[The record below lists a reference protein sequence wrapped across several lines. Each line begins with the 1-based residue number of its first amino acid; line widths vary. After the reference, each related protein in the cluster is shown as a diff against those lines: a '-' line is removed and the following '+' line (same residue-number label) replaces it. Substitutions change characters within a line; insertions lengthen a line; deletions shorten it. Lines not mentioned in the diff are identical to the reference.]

1 MGGYEISA
9 GYSPGDVAIY
19 DWTPIGDVTSY
30 TLTNIAL
37 SHGEICYVNI
47 RAKDIAGNV
56 SAPVSSNGVTIDT
69 DPPGSIVDIEFDYY
83 NEPGWTDDLQIQ
95 GSAADG
101 EMQSGLN
108 YVEVSIQN
116 QDNTTY
122 WTGSNWDGNETW
134 LMASGLASWTY
145 DLSGADLVDDNSY
158 EIRSRG
164 TDMVGNTQVD
174 HGNDQFTYDISE
186 PNTFLDIPDD
196 FYNTDVWNADAPI
209 QGTTED
215 ETSEI
220 VAVYVMIQRDSDDL
234 YYDGENWTA
243 SELWFTAENTDTWSY
258 ELDGSN
264 LDDDVSYAVQVK
276 AEDIAGNVETS
287 PATELF
293 TFDITLPESDVLIE
307 RDFYNNINWSD
318 ANSISGTGSDSTSG
332 LDSMAITIKRTSDNY
347 WWGGTSWTTG
357 ESWLAPA
364 GLETWTYAMNGNNLT
379 NGVSYTVSSRS
390 RDVASNVQVDYGEDS
405 FIYDLTSPTLGQVN
419 DGLAS
424 TDEDWTNS
432 TTVLTANWAGFTDIT
447 SGILK
452 YEYSAGTTPGSTDLI
467 SWTDAGLDTTF
478 SEDVTMVSGTLYY
491 ISIRATDGAENVSG
505 TVTSD
510 GVTVD
515 AANPVV
521 SIINEGSTS
530 QDMDYQQDGS
540 ALIISWDGSDGT
552 RSFFRNGRDIG
563 GFRVTLGSSSGDSN
577 MVDWVDVGNVTTH
590 TFSGLDLQEAV
601 TYYASVQ
608 AEDLAGNL
616 SEILT
621 GDGIT
626 IDQSGPDPG
635 ILNDGVGDD
644 VDWVYINYLIDGTWT
659 GFEDSLSGIAEYEY
673 SVGLSPGQTQTVTW
687 TSAGLDTTITVS
699 ASLTEGATYFAN
711 VRATDNVTNVGG
723 VISSDGFG
731 LDVSAP
737 ITGNV
742 YDGSGEDLT
751 WTNITDSITGN
762 WADFSDQYSGIEFY
776 ETAVGTSPGDQNT
789 VSWFNA
795 DTAISATHNE
805 LNLEH
810 GTAYYFSVRAT
821 DVVDNVSSSGISDG
835 ITIDTLHP
843 VINLIAETASEDPL
857 FQGSD
862 SSIALFWGADDDLS
876 GIEHFEFGLG
886 SSIGATDIIDWTDAG
901 TDQSVTIT
909 DLNFDEGST
918 YYGAIRVF
926 DRAGNMT
933 EAHGNGVIIDITAPE
948 TGSGIDITDLDNTSD
963 QSFTGSLSALQ
974 ASWSGFMDNLSGI
987 DFYEYGVGSASL
999 STDIK
1004 DWTTVNLDTFMLDE
1018 SFSLNN
1024 GDTYYISIRA
1034 IDSVGNV
1041 SAGIS
1046 TDGII
1051 ADHEGP
1057 YGSMATDGDSADI
1070 DQQNY
1075 TDIFNGHWSEFQDD
1089 ISGLAFHSMALYDT
1103 TNASYT
1109 IPWDSIG
1116 LDTVIQLM
1124 GLNLEVNHVYQLHIR
1139 ATDFVENTGSIIA
1152 SDGVLIDQTA
1162 PEAPVSLVG
1171 FFSNERIYL
1180 TWDPNSEAD
1189 LSHYSVYGGTD
1200 TLQPLNILLTS
1211 ETSAEAYLPEFPT
1224 DEPVYLHVT
1233 AEDIPG
1239 NESPVSIWVSGIP
1252 QPAMVTHIE
1261 PDPSIPLLKDDQ
1273 QISIHFSQPLS
1284 DIGSITTTSL
1294 AYSSMGLDAA
1304 YSAEDTSIKIT
1315 INDPWASLD
1324 TVMFALNNIMDW
1336 AETGTDEKTTTY
1348 TTYLL
1353 GDYNNDYSVDVAD
1366 LSSFVSAWNSDDYS
1380 YELGPVTGTV
1390 PHFIPSRNQS
1400 FDLRDMMVF
1409 TRMWHYS
1416 HQTNTNRLLA
1426 YDPMGPELPIYQEGN
1441 RLIIDLPSETGAA
1454 HIYLNYPRESKTI
1467 TPPAEINS
1475 EDMIQLAYHHDEL
1488 GELVVEK
1495 AFLKKDGVKN
1505 AYFDL
1510 SSLDRSN
1517 ALIEINY
1524 VAYDDSNRVI
1534 ARGMQTINIIAIP
1547 DEFALH
1553 QNYPNPFNPTTR
1565 INYDVPEMG
1574 ITDIRLY
1581 DLMGREV
1588 RTLMNRELAAGYHT
1602 LTWDG
1607 KNNKGQL
1614 VSAGIYFCQLRA
1626 RGFTKTLKMMLLK

>member
-1 MGGYEISA
+1 
-9 GYSPGDVAIY
+9 
-19 DWTPIGDVTSY
+19 
-30 TLTNIAL
+30 
-37 SHGEICYVNI
+37 
-47 RAKDIAGNV
+47 
-56 SAPVSSNGVTIDT
+56 
-69 DPPGSIVDIEFDYY
+69 
-83 NEPGWTDDLQIQ
+83 
-95 GSAADG
+95 
-101 EMQSGLN
+101 
-108 YVEVSIQN
+108 
-116 QDNTTY
+116 
-122 WTGSNWDGNETW
+122 
-134 LMASGLASWTY
+134 
-145 DLSGADLVDDNSY
+145 
-158 EIRSRG
+158 
-164 TDMVGNTQVD
+164 
-174 HGNDQFTYDISE
+174 
-186 PNTFLDIPDD
+186 
-196 FYNTDVWNADAPI
+196 
-209 QGTTED
+209 
-215 ETSEI
+215 
-220 VAVYVMIQRDSDDL
+220 
-234 YYDGENWTA
+234 
-243 SELWFTAENTDTWSY
+243 
-258 ELDGSN
+258 
-264 LDDDVSYAVQVK
+264 
-276 AEDIAGNVETS
+276 
-287 PATELF
+287 
-293 TFDITLPESDVLIE
+293 
-307 RDFYNNINWSD
+307 
-318 ANSISGTGSDSTSG
+318 
-332 LDSMAITIKRTSDNY
+332 
-347 WWGGTSWTTG
+347 
-357 ESWLAPA
+357 
-364 GLETWTYAMNGNNLT
+364 
-379 NGVSYTVSSRS
+379 
-390 RDVASNVQVDYGEDS
+390 
-405 FIYDLTSPTLGQVN
+405 
-419 DGLAS
+419 
-424 TDEDWTNS
+424 
-432 TTVLTANWAGFTDIT
+432 
-447 SGILK
+447 
-452 YEYSAGTTPGSTDLI
+452 
-467 SWTDAGLDTTF
+467 
-478 SEDVTMVSGTLYY
+478 
-491 ISIRATDGAENVSG
+491 
-505 TVTSD
+505 
-510 GVTVD
+510 
-515 AANPVV
+515 
-521 SIINEGSTS
+521 
-530 QDMDYQQDGS
+530 
-540 ALIISWDGSDGT
+540 
-552 RSFFRNGRDIG
+552 
-563 GFRVTLGSSSGDSN
+563 
-577 MVDWVDVGNVTTH
+577 
-590 TFSGLDLQEAV
+590 
-601 TYYASVQ
+601 
-608 AEDLAGNL
+608 
-616 SEILT
+616 
-621 GDGIT
+621 
-626 IDQSGPDPG
+626 
-635 ILNDGVGDD
+635 
-644 VDWVYINYLIDGTWT
+644 
-659 GFEDSLSGIAEYEY
+659 
-673 SVGLSPGQTQTVTW
+673 
-687 TSAGLDTTITVS
+687 
-699 ASLTEGATYFAN
+699 
-711 VRATDNVTNVGG
+711 
-723 VISSDGFG
+723 
-731 LDVSAP
+731 
-737 ITGNV
+737 
-742 YDGSGEDLT
+742 
-751 WTNITDSITGN
+751 
-762 WADFSDQYSGIEFY
+762 
-776 ETAVGTSPGDQNT
+776 
-789 VSWFNA
+789 
-795 DTAISATHNE
+795 
-805 LNLEH
+805 
-810 GTAYYFSVRAT
+810 
-821 DVVDNVSSSGISDG
+821 
-835 ITIDTLHP
+835 
-843 VINLIAETASEDPL
+843 
-857 FQGSD
+857 
-862 SSIALFWGADDDLS
+862 
-876 GIEHFEFGLG
+876 
-886 SSIGATDIIDWTDAG
+886 
-901 TDQSVTIT
+901 
-909 DLNFDEGST
+909 
-918 YYGAIRVF
+918 
-926 DRAGNMT
+926 
-933 EAHGNGVIIDITAPE
+933 
-948 TGSGIDITDLDNTSD
+948 
-963 QSFTGSLSALQ
+963 
-974 ASWSGFMDNLSGI
+974 
-987 DFYEYGVGSASL
+987 
-999 STDIK
+999 
-1004 DWTTVNLDTFMLDE
+1004 
-1018 SFSLNN
+1018 
-1024 GDTYYISIRA
+1024 
-1034 IDSVGNV
+1034 
-1041 SAGIS
+1041 
-1046 TDGII
+1046 
-1051 ADHEGP
+1051 
-1057 YGSMATDGDSADI
+1057 
-1070 DQQNY
+1070 
-1075 TDIFNGHWSEFQDD
+1075 
-1089 ISGLAFHSMALYDT
+1089 MALYDT

-1574 ITDIRLY
+1574 LTDIRLY

-1614 VSAGIYFCQLRA
+1614 ASAGIYFCQLRA